1 MSAHPICV
9 SAHHIFV
16 SVHHISPQCLT
27 GTMLQKLRLML
38 NLENIAL
45 QRNLAL
51 IEQQQQRQQH
61 AEATEDASGN
71 LTPVSSTAAISAVL
85 SAGGKVQAGMLQ
97 AVRAAARSSTALTGP
112 VGALPPPLRAMGP
125 AGQAAL
131 VGLHGVG
138 PVAAMQLPPLL
149 SASGSLAEEKA
160 LWTKR
165 LEQVQT
171 LLSTVSQLHSQLTT
185 ICEKPEVSW
194 HLVKIDFDDDI
205 EFEISNTF
213 H

>member
-1 MSAHPICV
+1 
-9 SAHHIFV
+9 
-16 SVHHISPQCLT
+16 
-27 GTMLQKLRLML
+27 MLQKLRLML

-51 IEQQQQRQQH
+51 IEQQLQHQQS
-61 AEATEDASGN
+61 EATEDASGT
-71 LTPVSSTAAISAVL
+71 LSPVSSTAASAIL

-97 AVRAAARSSTALTGP
+97 AVRAAARSSTALGGGASVTGP
-112 VGALPPPLRAMGP
+112 GGTPPPLRAMGP

-138 PVAAMQLPPLL
+138 SVTAMQLPPLL

-165 LEQVQT
+165 LDQVQT
-171 LLSTVSQLHSQLTT
+171 LLSTVTQLHSQLTT
-185 ICEKPEVSW
+185 ICDKPEVSW
-194 HLVKIDFDDDI
+194 PLVNRYFDDTALLFCLLWDAV
-205 EFEISNTF
+205 
-213 H
+213 